1 MAMLLGR
8 LLQAE
13 LATIA
18 AWSPMSSV
26 WGHWASGVPIG
37 KHLRWKRSDV
47 DAWLEEHEDD
57 WVRKLGISWG
67 SIEKSRIRRQV

>member
-1 MAMLLGR
+1 VGLNGSPMRVNPIGHHPMAMRLGR

-26 WGHWASGVPIG
+26 WG
-37 KHLRWKRSDV
+37 LRGTGSRSIFE
-47 DAWLEEHEDD
+47 A
-57 WVRKLGISWG
+57 
-67 SIEKSRIRRQV
+67 IRRRRLA